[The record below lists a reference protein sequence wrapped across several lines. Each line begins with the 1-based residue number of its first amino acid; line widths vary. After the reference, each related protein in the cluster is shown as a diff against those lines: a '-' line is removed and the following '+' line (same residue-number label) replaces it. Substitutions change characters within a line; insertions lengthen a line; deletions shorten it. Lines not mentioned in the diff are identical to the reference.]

1 MLRHPRLYNHH
12 CSFIFQILVTSKPEE
27 GWYGLASRKIFLNIR
42 RCVSL
47 AVVFTYH
54 RFTAKTVSKWRPPNF
69 FRIVVTSEAET
80 SLSGKTEFLLATGEN
95 NEKKAFWSSSP
106 RGRGNLHIKGAGM
119 LVRNFELNP

>member
-1 MLRHPRLYNHH
+1 MLRHPPQYNHH
-12 CSFIFQILVTSKPEE
+12 CNFIFQILVTSKPEE
-27 GWYGLASRKIFLNIR
+27 GWYGLASRKIVLNIR

-80 SLSGKTEFLLATGEN
+80 SLSGKAECLLATGEN
-95 NEKKAFWSSSP
+95 NKKKLSGA
-106 RGRGNLHIKGAGM
+106 LHPGGGGTCI
-119 LVRNFELNP
+119 